1 MDLNK
6 RRWLEG
12 LAATAAGLYLPS
24 SWAQADNAA
33 RARTSSSSPRAAA
46 AQEWPNRPIRLLVGF
61 PAGASPDL
69 AARAISEPL
78 SQLLRQPLVVENKPG
93 ASGNVAADLVAKSTD
108 EHTFGALINGNLTIA
123 KLLNGKTPFDPEKDF
138 DPVGLIGTA
147 PLVLTLSGNAEGK
160 TPVDLVHWARS
171 QGASASY
178 GSPGNGTVGHLGM
191 ELLKS
196 RTGITAQH
204 QPFSGNPAVIK
215 AMLEGKVQ
223 MSLLPPGL
231 VMPHVQAGKLRAVGV
246 TSPEPSPLVSGMNTL
261 RDASV
266 RGADLEIWTALAG
279 PASLPE
285 TIVEKFNAAL
295 VTVIRRPEVSKR
307 LLEVGWQAQPGTA
320 DALASRMRRDTAMLG
335 GVIMMRGI
343 RSDA

>member
-1 MDLNK
+1 VDLNK

-12 LAATAAGLYLPS
+12 LAGAAAGLCLPMA
-24 SWAQADNAA
+24 WAQPDN
-33 RARTSSSSPRAAA
+33 RPRANNA
-46 AQEWPNRPIRLLVGF
+46 WPNRPIKLLVGF

-78 SQLLRQPLVVENKPG
+78 SQLLGQPVVVENKPG

-123 KLLNGKTPFDPEKDF
+123 RLLNARTPFDPEKDF
-138 DPVGLIGTA
+138 APIGLVGTA

-196 RTGITAQH
+196 RTGITARH
-204 QPFSGNPAVIK
+204 QSFNGNPAVIT
-215 AMLEGKVQ
+215 AMLAGKVQ
-223 MSLLPPGL
+223 MALLPPGL
-231 VMPHVQAGKLRAVGV
+231 VMSHVQSGKLRAVGV

-285 TIVEKFNAAL
+285 PIVEKFNTAL
-295 VTVIRRPEVSKR
+295 GEVVRQPEVSKR
-307 LLEVGWQAQPGTA
+307 LLDAGWQAQPGSA
-320 DALASRMRRDTAMLG
+320 DALAKRMRRDTALLG
-335 GVIMMRGI
+335 GVILMRGI

>member
-12 LAATAAGLYLPS
+12 LAATAAGLALPTA
-24 SWAQADNAA
+24 WAQSDASRGRPASRNGEGAA
-33 RARTSSSSPRAAA
+33 
-46 AQEWPNRPIRLLVGF
+46 WPSKPVKLLVGF

-69 AARAISEPL
+69 AARAVAEPL
-78 SQLLRQPLVVENKPG
+78 SQILRQPVVVENKPG

-123 KLLNGKTPFDPEKDF
+123 KLLSEKTPFNPETDF

-147 PLVLTLSGNAEGK
+147 PLVFTLSGNAEGG
-160 TPVDLVHWARS
+160 TPVDMVHWARS
-171 QGASASY
+171 QGASAVY

-191 ELLKS
+191 ELIKT
-196 RTGITAQH
+196 RTGITARH
-204 QPFSGNPAVIK
+204 EAFNGNPAVIK

-246 TSPEPSPLVSGMNTL
+246 TSPEPSPLVAGMNTL

-279 PASLPE
+279 PASLPDHV
-285 TIVEKFNAAL
+285 VEKFNAAL
-295 VTVIRRPEVSKR
+295 VAVVRRPEVNKR

-320 DALASRMRRDTAMLG
+320 DALASRMRKDTALLG
-335 GVIMMRGI
+335 GVILMRGI
-343 RSDA
+343 RADA

>member
-1 MDLNK
+1 MDLDK
-6 RRWLEG
+6 RRWVQG
-12 LAATAAGLYLPS
+12 LAATAAGLALPMA
-24 SWAQADNAA
+24 WAQPDAAA
-33 RARTSSSSPRAAA
+33 RARTSGRAAA
-46 AQEWPNRPIRLLVGF
+46 DAIWPTKPVKLLVGF

-69 AARAISEPL
+69 AARAVSEPL
-78 SQLLRQPLVVENKPG
+78 SQLLRQPVVVENKPG

-123 KLLNGKTPFDPEKDF
+123 KLLSDKTPFNPETDF
-138 DPVGLIGTA
+138 APVGLIGTA
-147 PLVLTLSGNAEGK
+147 PLVFTLAGNAQGDN
-160 TPVDLVHWARS
+160 PVDLVHWARS
-171 QGASASY
+171 QGASAVY

-191 ELLKS
+191 ELLKT
-196 RTGITAQH
+196 RTGITAKH
-204 QPFSGNPAVIK
+204 QAFNGNPAVIK

-246 TSPEPSPLVSGMNTL
+246 TSPEPSPLVNGMNTL

-266 RGADLEIWTALAG
+266 RGADLEIWTAMAG

-285 TIVEKFNAAL
+285 SIVEKMNAAL

-307 LLEVGWQAQPGTA
+307 LIEVGWQAQPGTA
-320 DALASRMRRDTAMLG
+320 DALASRMRKDTATLG
-335 GVIMMRGI
+335 GVILMRGI
-343 RSDA
+343 RADA

>member
-12 LAATAAGLYLPS
+12 LAGAAAGLCLPTA
-24 SWAQADNAA
+24 WAQSDNRARASSRPADNA
-33 RARTSSSSPRAAA
+33 
-46 AQEWPNRPIRLLVGF
+46 WPNRPIKLLVGF
-61 PAGASPDL
+61 PAGSSPDL

-78 SQLLRQPLVVENKPG
+78 SQLLRQTVVVENKPG

-123 KLLNGKTPFDPEKDF
+123 RLLNGRTPFDPEKDF
-138 DPVGLIGTA
+138 APIGLIGTA
-147 PLVLTLSGNAEGK
+147 PLVLTLTGNAEGK

-196 RTGITAQH
+196 RTGITARH
-204 QPFSGNPAVIK
+204 EGFNGNPAVIT
-215 AMLEGKVQ
+215 AMLAGKVQ
-223 MSLLPPGL
+223 MALLPPAL
-231 VMPHVQAGKLRAVGV
+231 AMPHVQAGKLRAVGV

-285 TIVEKFNAAL
+285 PIVDKFNAAL
-295 VTVIRRPEVSKR
+295 SEVVRRPEVNKR
-307 LLEVGWQAQPGTA
+307 LLDAGWQAQPGSA
-320 DALASRMRRDTAMLG
+320 EALAKRMRRDTSMLG
-335 GVIMMRGI
+335 GVILMRGI